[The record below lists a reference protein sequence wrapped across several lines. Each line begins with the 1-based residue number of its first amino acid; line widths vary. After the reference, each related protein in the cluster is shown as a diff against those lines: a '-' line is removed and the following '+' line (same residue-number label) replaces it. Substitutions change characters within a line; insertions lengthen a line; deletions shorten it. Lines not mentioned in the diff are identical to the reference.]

1 VKRHHLITASII
13 IVIGAV
19 LLAMFLY
26 TRHEALDIEAN
37 CAAKGLEVYQ
47 IGEDKVCREH
57 STGLLYAPP

>member
-1 VKRHHLITASII
+1 MNRHLITAAII
-13 IVIGAV
+13 IAIGAL

-26 TRHEALDIEAN
+26 TRHGELELEAN

>member
-1 VKRHHLITASII
+1 MNRHLITASII

-37 CAAKGLEVYQ
+37 CQAKGLEVYR